1 MGEECC
7 GNHAPSNKVFKSD
20 WKDIVRKD
28 DGWGQLDQE
37 ETGWGSEMRQ
47 KLSEG
52 RFGEVDLDLIR
63 DTDEE
68 MFDQRFREGIEC
80 FYCNAAAEYKCVN
93 GLRNGCAYRVEGVE
107 GDKRNGVQVCGANSR
122 FARENKDKYPEGHKS
137 YALEYNSGHNF
148 VSIEEYFELDP
159 DAGWVNKNPRKD
171 GGHYG

>member
-80 FYCNAAAEYKCVN
+80 FYCNAAAEYKCIN
-93 GLRNGCAYRVEGVE
+93 GLC
-107 GDKRNGVQVCGANSR
+107 
-122 FARENKDKYPEGHKS
+122 
-137 YALEYNSGHNF
+137 
-148 VSIEEYFELDP
+148 
-159 DAGWVNKNPRKD
+159 
-171 GGHYG
+171 